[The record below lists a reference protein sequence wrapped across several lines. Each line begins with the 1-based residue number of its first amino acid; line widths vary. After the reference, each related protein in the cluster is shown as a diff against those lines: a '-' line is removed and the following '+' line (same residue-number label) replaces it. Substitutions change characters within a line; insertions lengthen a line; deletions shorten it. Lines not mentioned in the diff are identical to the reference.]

1 MIKKILPLPGSC
13 NQPTHNGKPFALF
26 FLNDELM
33 KQYSL
38 LGLLALATA
47 VTLSS
52 CEVVGGIFK
61 AGMWVGILLVVL
73 VVGLILW
80 LIGRGRR

>member
-1 MIKKILPLPGSC
+1 MYVHDRQSFCTIP
-13 NQPTHNGKPFALF
+13 Q
-26 FLNDELM
+26 NDELM

-38 LGLLALATA
+38 FGLLALATA
-47 VTLSS
+47 MTLSS

-61 AGMWVGILLVVL
+61 AGVWVGILVVVL

-80 LIGRGRR
+80 LVGRGRR

>member
-1 MIKKILPLPGSC
+1 
-13 NQPTHNGKPFALF
+13 
-26 FLNDELM
+26 M

-38 LGLLALATA
+38 FGLLALATA
-47 VTLSS
+47 MTLSS

-61 AGMWVGILLVVL
+61 AGVWVGILLVVL

-80 LIGRGRR
+80 LVGRGRR

>member
-1 MIKKILPLPGSC
+1 MFLALRRSDVRKADI
-13 NQPTHNGKPFALF
+13 GKPFALLS
-26 FLNDELM
+26 LNDELM

-38 LGLLALATA
+38 FGLLALATA
-47 VTLSS
+47 MTLSS

-61 AGMWVGILLVVL
+61 AGVWVGILLVVL

-80 LIGRGRR
+80 LVGRGRR